1 MTEIILLIMG
11 CSLALLFFI
20 WLILGRKITS
30 KTAALLMDIGLVALC
45 AATIVCGLLLRQKKY
60 ENADAETIKQTN
72 TEIYTD
78 PRTNEPGTIK

>member
-20 WLILGRKITS
+20 WLIFGRKITS

-45 AATIVCGLLLRQKKY
+45 AATIVCGLPLRQKKY

-78 PRTNEPGTIK
+78 PSTNEPANK